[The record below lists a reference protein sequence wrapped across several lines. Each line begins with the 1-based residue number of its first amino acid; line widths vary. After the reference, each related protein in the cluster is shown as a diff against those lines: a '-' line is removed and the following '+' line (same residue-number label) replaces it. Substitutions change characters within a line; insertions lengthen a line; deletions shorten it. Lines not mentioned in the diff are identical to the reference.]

1 MGKTE
6 KLPSFVR
13 GSYGFFKAII
23 QHSFA
28 VAFVSVG
35 MCVCFF
41 LSFLSSVFT
50 SMALLYQ
57 NAYQMEC
64 VFVCLMSLVRLL
76 MEFVSEPLIFFRSRY
91 LSSIIFHID
100 MDS

>member
-13 GSYGFFKAII
+13 GSYGFSKAII

-64 VFVCLMSLVRLL
+64 VFVGLMSLVRLL
-76 MEFVSEPLIFFRSRY
+76 MEFVSEPFNFFYFLVICQASF
-91 LSSIIFHID
+91 ST
-100 MDS
+100 

>member
-64 VFVCLMSLVRLL
+64 VLDVTCSTSDGVR
-76 MEFVSEPLIFFRSRY
+76 FGTVQFFLFSCY